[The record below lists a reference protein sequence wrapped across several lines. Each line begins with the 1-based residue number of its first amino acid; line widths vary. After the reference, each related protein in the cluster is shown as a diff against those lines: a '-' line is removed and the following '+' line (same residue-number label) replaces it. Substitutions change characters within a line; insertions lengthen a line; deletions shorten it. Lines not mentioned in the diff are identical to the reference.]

1 MRWILKPSP
10 LIINLMNNLRR
21 LALACL
27 VILSACVKQ
36 LPLTVIIL
44 DNGQMRTLVTN
55 EQLPK
60 SMLVQAGIILGPADR
75 IFLNGHEIQPD
86 QPLPASRSYTLQIH
100 RVVTLTINGRTIQ
113 TPALTVGEALSDAG
127 YSLYVGD
134 RLDPPADTPVTS
146 GIKITYLPSQ
156 EFIVTMDNRQVHVR
170 SADQTVEKVLASG
183 GAPILD
189 LDISQP
195 AGNDSIPQDGLIRIV
210 RVAEAIVLAQKSIPY
225 DSQTIDSP
233 DIALGQQVILKPG
246 QTGLSV
252 SRTRIRYE
260 DGQVV
265 KRIQEVE
272 SVVRPPQPRV
282 IAAGTKLVINT
293 TTINGVT
300 FQFWRSMK
308 MYATSYSPCR
318 SGVPGQCFNGTKSGL
333 PLQKGVI
340 AVDPSTYGYLVGQ
353 KVFIPGYGN
362 AVVGDVGGGYIIEKE
377 LGVPRALWIDLGYAD
392 SNYQEAP
399 GWITV
404 YFLVPAPATIPAFMK

>member
-1 MRWILKPSP
+1 MSWILKQARPVRIP
-10 LIINLMNNLRR
+10 MNYLKRLLIV
-21 LALACL
+21 CL
-27 VILSACVKQ
+27 VILSACGQQ
-36 LPLTVIIL
+36 LPVTVIIL

-55 EQLPK
+55 EQLPV
-60 SMLVQAGIILGPADR
+60 SMLVQAGVILGPADR
-75 IFLNGHEIQPD
+75 LFLNGHEIQPD

-100 RVVTLTINGRTIQ
+100 RAVTLTINGKTIH
-113 TPALTVGEALSDAG
+113 TPALTVGEALSDVG
-127 YSLYVGD
+127 NSLYAGD
-134 RLDPPADTPVTS
+134 QLDPPAETQVTS
-146 GIKITYLPSQ
+146 GMKITYLPSQ
-156 EFIVTMDNRQVHVR
+156 EFTVTLDNRQISIR
-170 SADQTVEKVLASG
+170 SAAQTVENVLAAAG
-183 GAPILD
+183 TPLLD

-195 AGNDSIPQDGLIRIV
+195 VGNDSVPQDGLIRIV
-210 RVAEAIVLAQKSIPY
+210 RVAEAIVLSQKSIPY
-225 DSQTIDSP
+225 TSQTIDSP

-265 KRIQEVE
+265 KRIQDIE

-293 TTINGVT
+293 ETINGVT
-300 FQFWRSMK
+300 FQYWRSMK

-353 KVFIPGYGN
+353 KVFISGYGY
-362 AVVGDVGGGYIIEKE
+362 AVVGDIGGGYIIEKE
-377 LGVPRALWIDLGYAD
+377 LGVPRELWIDLGYAD

-399 GWITV
+399 GWVTV